1 MRMSR
6 LRESR
11 QFLYELSGA
20 QFVYELYTFRQRR
33 ADIDIAQDLAD
44 APGGVQGL
52 VFGQTAIAS
61 GLVGPS
67 RLLIGT
73 VSRVRGGAKVAK
85 ATKGT
90 KATKKGKKTKARK
103 GISREEYDRMPWY
116 DRVIYDDLAD
126 LTDWNPIKASLYI
139 HSGVTLSAIAAY
151 PWWIVYRQLKGKDPF
166 GDKSTGEVWPLL
178 FGNN

>member
-1 MRMSR
+1 MSR
-6 LRESR
+6 FRDR
-11 QFLYELSGA
+11 KQFMYELTGA

-33 ADIDIAQDLAD
+33 ADIDIAHDLAD

-73 VSRVRGGAKVAK
+73 ISRARGGAKVAK
-85 ATKGT
+85 ATK
-90 KATKKGKKTKARK
+90 ATKTTKKTKTRK
-103 GISREEYDRMPWY
+103 GISKEQYDRMPWY
-116 DRVIYDDLAD
+116 DRAIYDDLAD
-126 LTDWNPIKASLYI
+126 LTNWDPIKASLYI

-151 PWWIVYRQLKGKDPF
+151 PWWIIYRQLKGKDPF